1 MIKKLQSTAFWYRLI
16 RDTKRRFAIK
26 VLLDF
31 SVLLL
36 CAPLAVVVRMGHID
50 GLELDLLLSY
60 TAITVAPKLLGLR
73 LFNVHR
79 QSWHNVSV
87 RDLFAIM
94 LAVGSA
100 GALVL
105 IAVLSIRNFYVIPL
119 GIVII
124 DVMLSVLFLG
134 AFRLFARV
142 GSEQSAAYINKGRN
156 KHKHAQRVLIIGAGS
171 AGTMMARELF
181 RHPENNMKPVAFL
194 DDDTAKQKQ
203 RFLDLPVLGKLED
216 LEEAIKESKADIV
229 LTAIPSNPEPIRKVV
244 EITSKMKVNHQILP
258 RLSDLING
266 TVSISQIRNV
276 DVQDLLQRDAVEL
289 NMEEIA
295 RYISGQTVLITG
307 SGGSI
312 GSEIVRQVCRFRP
325 AFLILVGRGEN
336 SIYQLQQELKR
347 YHTTTPYEAYI
358 ADVRDEVS
366 LRRIFERHHPN
377 IIFHAAAHKHVPLM
391 ESNPEQAV
399 LNNIIGTSNLVEL
412 GLEYNIDR
420 FVNIS
425 TDKAV
430 NPTSVM
436 GASKRMAEYVV
447 ESGAVRAKK
456 GKVYVS
462 VRFGNVL
469 GSRGSVIPL
478 FKEQIKKGGPVTV
491 TDEQMTRY
499 FMTIPEASQL
509 VLQAGGMNNN
519 GAVYV
524 LDMGE
529 PVRIVDLARDL
540 IKLSGL
546 QPDVDVKIEFTGMR
560 PGEKLYEEILT
571 AEEGTTHSKYEKIF
585 MARKTG
591 VSIDN
596 LDYMLKE
603 LKHAAITG
611 NEARIR
617 ECFHKVV
624 PNYSGFKPILKNGT
638 PAAVELKESSES

>member
-1 MIKKLQSTAFWYRLI
+1 ML
-16 RDTKRRFAIK
+16 K

-36 CAPLAVVVRMGHID
+36 CAPLAVLVRMGHIH
-50 GLELDLLLSY
+50 GLELSLLLGY
-60 TAITVAPKLLGLR
+60 TAITFAPKLLGLR

-87 RDLFAIM
+87 RDLFALLMAIGT
-94 LAVGSA
+94 ASG
-100 GALVL
+100 LVL
-105 IAVLSIRNFYVIPL
+105 VAVLSIRNFYVIPL
-119 GIVII
+119 GIVVI
-124 DVMLSVLFLG
+124 DAMLSVLFLSV
-134 AFRLFARV
+134 FRLIARV
-142 GSEQSAAYINKGRN
+142 GSEQSMAYIQKGRS
-156 KHKHAQRVLIIGAGS
+156 KHKNPQRVLIIGAGS

-181 RHPENNMKPVAFL
+181 RHPENKMKPVAFL
-194 DDDTAKQKQ
+194 DDDPGKQKQ
-203 RFLDLPVLGKLED
+203 RFLNLPVLGKLDD
-216 LEEAIKESKADIV
+216 LEQAIRDSKANIV
-229 LTAIPSNPEPIRKVV
+229 LTAIPSNSEPIRKVV
-244 EITSKMKVNHQILP
+244 EITSRMKVNHQILP

-295 RYISGQTVLITG
+295 RYISGQTVLVTG

-325 AFLILVGRGEN
+325 AFLILIGRGEN

-347 YHTTTPYEAYI
+347 YHSTTPYGAYI

-366 LRRIFERHHPN
+366 LRRIFERHRPN

-399 LNNIIGTSNLVEL
+399 LNNILGTSNLVEL
-412 GLEYNIDR
+412 GLEYGIDR

-430 NPTSVM
+430 NPTSIM
-436 GASKRMAEYVV
+436 GASKRVAEYVV
-447 ESGAVRAKK
+447 ESGAVRAKE
-456 GKVYVS
+456 GKVFVS

-509 VLQAGGMNNN
+509 VLQSGGMNNN

-546 QPDVDVKIEFTGMR
+546 QPDVDIQIKFTGMR

-596 LDYMLKE
+596 LEYMLGQ
-603 LKHAAITG
+603 LKSAAEKG
-611 NEARIR
+611 DENRIR
-617 ECFHKVV
+617 ECFHQII
-624 PNYSGFKPILKNGT
+624 PNYSGFLPESVNGKKAFSNT
-638 PAAVELKESSES
+638 TES

>member
-1 MIKKLQSTAFWYRLI
+1 MLKKIKSTEFWAGLVK
-16 RDTKRRFAIK
+16 DTKRRFTIK

-36 CAPLAVVVRMGHID
+36 CAPLAVLIRMGHID
-50 GLELDLLLSY
+50 GLDANLLLGY
-60 TAITVAPKLLGLR
+60 TALTFAPKLLGLR

-87 RDLFAIM
+87 RDLSALLLAIGTATAIV
-94 LAVGSA
+94 L
-100 GALVL
+100 LV
-105 IAVLSIRNFYVIPL
+105 VLSVRAYYTVPL
-119 GIVII
+119 GIVAI
-124 DVMLSVLFLG
+124 DAMLSVILLG
-134 AFRLFARV
+134 SFRLLARV
-142 GSEQSAAYINKGRN
+142 GSEQSAAYMNQKKNRNRENK
-156 KHKHAQRVLIIGAGS
+156 RVLIIGAGS
-171 AGTMMARELF
+171 AGTMMARELL
-181 RHPENNMKPVAFL
+181 RHPENNMVPVAFL
-194 DDDTAKQKQ
+194 DDDPAKQKQ
-203 RFLDLPVLGKLED
+203 RFLNLPVLGTLND
-216 LEEAIKESKADIV
+216 LEKAIRQSKANMV

-244 EITSKMKVNHQILP
+244 EITTKMKVNHQILP

-295 RYISGQTVLITG
+295 RYISGQTVLVTG

-325 AFLILVGRGEN
+325 AFLILIGRGEN

-347 YHTTTPYEAYI
+347 YHSTTAYEAYI

-366 LRRIFERHHPN
+366 LERIFKRHKPN

-412 GLEYNIDR
+412 GLTYNIDR

-447 ESGAVRAKK
+447 ESGAVRARK
-456 GKVYVS
+456 GQVYVS

-509 VLQAGGMNNN
+509 VLQAGGMDNN

-546 QPDVDVKIEFTGMR
+546 QPGTDIPIEFTGMR

-596 LDYMLKE
+596 LEYILDE
-603 LKHAAITG
+603 LKKAAHEG
-611 NEARIR
+611 NESRIR
-617 ECFHKVV
+617 ECFHQVI
-624 PNYSGFKPILKNGT
+624 PNYSGFLPKSPNGT
-638 PAAVELKESSES
+638 KAVASENQPRT